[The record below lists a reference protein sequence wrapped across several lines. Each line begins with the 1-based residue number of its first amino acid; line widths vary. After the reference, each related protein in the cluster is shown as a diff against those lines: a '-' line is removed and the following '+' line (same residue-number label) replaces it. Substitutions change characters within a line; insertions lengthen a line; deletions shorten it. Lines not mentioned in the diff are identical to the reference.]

1 MCTTNLRKIKAG
13 AIKSVLSEGTLPWLS
28 FGNRNGRAGR
38 SKTSQSETNVNWV
51 TRKWCIQSCDDSFRC
66 WPVWGEIYTSP
77 RVKPSKLYT
86 RLRYLIFSSSCR
98 VPARLS
104 SIGNHSQSVRVFI
117 YQLSATVNSVRGC
130 ELQKR
135 PFPDVFPQTAM
146 AFLTLNTL
154 TVQLSSLTAFPFF
167 QCSLTPF
174 SNTPATVQQI
184 KRHFWGVFFFVFKV
198 IRARVEHIFFILLFA
213 FICVTAKIAY
223 QLLKKK
229 TITHILVQQLHCY
242 PVQNMIW

>member
-1 MCTTNLRKIKAG
+1 MCTAHLRKIKAG
-13 AIKSVLSEGTLPWLS
+13 AIKSVLSEETLPWLS

-77 RVKPSKLYT
+77 RIKPSKLYT

-135 PFPDVFPQTAM
+135 PFPDVFSQTAT

-154 TVQLSSLTAFPFF
+154 TVQLSSLTVFPFF

-198 IRARVEHIFFILLFA
+198 IRARVEHIFFYSALCIYLCNCENC
-213 FICVTAKIAY
+213 IS
-223 QLLKKK
+223 
-229 TITHILVQQLHCY
+229 IT
-242 PVQNMIW
+242 